1 MAEAIGYDVG
11 TMFCQCA
18 KQGTD
23 GKVAVT
29 NVRNAFV
36 EVPGGEDI
44 EEILA
49 RNGWQWV
56 KDGKSYFVVG
66 EDSLQVAKLFP
77 GKVELRRPLQDGV
90 LNRNEEKKN
99 IILAKIIEDQCGKS
113 SDNQSVVCTCI
124 SSPCID
130 IETAD
135 NTFHAAR
142 LKGMFAR
149 LGWNVKIIEEGL
161 AVILSERP
169 TTKDADGKEIPYSGM
184 GISFGAGRANCV
196 LAYKGMQ
203 ILGMSVQRSGDWID
217 KQVSAQTGVP
227 ISQVMSK
234 KETVLDLNKDDYD
247 DDVLFALSAYYDAM
261 LKYVFGNFAAKLKD
275 VKTEFS
281 YPIDVVVAG
290 GTSMPKGFEN
300 RVDKIIKSVSLPFQ
314 INKVTKAPSPRN
326 SVVSGLFTQAEIIK
340 RKLEKGTIKPE
351 DI

>member
-1 MAEAIGYDVG
+1 MPEAVGYDVG

-18 KQGTD
+18 KQGAD
-23 GKVAVT
+23 GKVSMS

-49 RNGWQWV
+49 RNGWQWI

-90 LNRNEEKKN
+90 LNRSEDKKN
-99 IILAKIIEDQCGKS
+99 VILAKIIEDQCGKAP
-113 SDNQSVVCTCI
+113 DAQSVVCTCI

-130 IETAD
+130 MDTAD
-135 NTFHAAR
+135 NTFHSAR

-169 TTKDADGKEIPYSGM
+169 TTKDAEGKEIPYSGM

-196 LAYKGMQ
+196 LAYRGMQ

-217 KQVSAQTGVP
+217 KQVSQQTGIP
-227 ISQVMSK
+227 ISQVMNK
-234 KETVLDLNKDDYD
+234 KETILDLCRDDYD
-247 DDVLFALSAYYDAM
+247 DDLLFALSAYYDSM
-261 LKYVFGNFAAKLKD
+261 IKYVFNNFAMKLKD

-281 YPIDVVVAG
+281 YPIDIVVAG
-290 GTSMPKGFEN
+290 GTSMPKGFDV
-300 RVDKIIKSVSLPFQ
+300 RVEKVIRSLNLPFS
-314 INKVTKAPSPRN
+314 INKVSRSLSPRN
-326 SVVSGLFTQAEIIK
+326 SVVSGLLTQAEIVK
-340 RKLEKGTIKPE
+340 RKLEKGLIKPE

>member
-1 MAEAIGYDVG
+1 MPESIGYDVG

-18 KQGTD
+18 KTSTD
-23 GKVAVT
+23 GKISIS

-36 EVPGGEDI
+36 EVPGGQDI

-56 KDGKSYFVVG
+56 KDGKSYYVVG

-99 IILAKIIEDQCGKS
+99 IILAKIIEDQCGKAP
-113 SDNQSVVCTCI
+113 DQKSVVCTCI
-124 SSPCID
+124 SSPCVD
-130 IETAD
+130 IEYAD

-149 LGWNVKIIEEGL
+149 MGWNVKIIEEGL

-217 KQVSAQTGVP
+217 KQVSQQTGVP
-227 ISQVMSK
+227 ISQVMTK
-234 KETVLDLNKDDYD
+234 KENILDLTKDEYD

-261 LKYVFGNFAAKLKD
+261 LKYVLNNFASKLKD

-281 YPIDVVVAG
+281 YPIDIVVAG

-300 RVDKIIKSVSLPFQ
+300 RVEKIVRSLQMPFS
-314 INKVTKAPSPRN
+314 INKVTKSASPRN
-326 SVVSGLFTQAEIIK
+326 SVVSGLLTQAEIVK
-340 RKLEKGTIKPE
+340 RKLEKGLIQPE
-351 DI
+351 EI

>member
-1 MAEAIGYDVG
+1 MPEAIGYDVG

-18 KQGTD
+18 KQGSD
-23 GKVAVT
+23 GKVSIS

-36 EVPGGEDI
+36 EVPGGNDI
-44 EEILA
+44 EEILS

-56 KDGKSYFVVG
+56 KDGNSYFVVG

-99 IILAKIIEDQCGKS
+99 IILAKIIEDQCGKAP
-113 SDNQSVVCTCI
+113 DGQSVVCTCI
-124 SSPCID
+124 SSPCVD

-142 LKGMFAR
+142 LKGMFTR

-161 AVILSERP
+161 AVVLSERP
-169 TTKDADGKEIPYSGM
+169 TTKDADGKELPYSGM
-184 GISFGAGRANCV
+184 GVSFGAGRANCV

-203 ILGMSVQRSGDWID
+203 IIGMSVQRSGDWID
-217 KQVSAQTGVP
+217 KQVSQQTGVP
-227 ISQVMSK
+227 LSQVMNK
-234 KETVLDLNKDDYD
+234 KETVLDLSKEDYD

-261 LKYVFGNFAAKLKD
+261 LKYVFGNFVSKLKD
-275 VKTEFS
+275 VKTEFP
-281 YPIDVVVAG
+281 YPIDIIVAG
-290 GTSMPKGFEN
+290 GTSMPKGFDV
-300 RVDKIIKSVSLPFQ
+300 RVDKIVRSLKFPFA
-314 INKVTKAPSPRN
+314 INKVSRSLSPRN
-326 SVVSGLFTQAEIIK
+326 SVVSGLLAQAEIIK
-340 RKLEKGTIKPE
+340 RKIEKGSIKPE